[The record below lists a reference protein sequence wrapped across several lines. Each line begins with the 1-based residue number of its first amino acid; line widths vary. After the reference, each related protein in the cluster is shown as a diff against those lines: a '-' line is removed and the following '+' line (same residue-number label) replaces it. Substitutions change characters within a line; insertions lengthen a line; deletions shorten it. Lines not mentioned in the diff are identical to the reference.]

1 MTAKRHAISI
11 PVMLSAAKHPV
22 IFHNQDFTGSF
33 TLKGFRMT
41 VMQTITGSFTSVQ
54 DDGKTSGNL
63 DSRHAEAQPKHPVIF
78 HIQDFTGSF
87 TLKGFRMTVMQTITG
102 SFRFQR
108 QDDGK
113 TSCNLDS
120 RHAERSEASSYIS
133 YTRLYWIL
141 HP

>member
-22 IFHNQDFTGSF
+22 TLHQQQDFTGSF
-33 TLKGFRMT
+33 RFQRQDDK
-41 VMQTITGSFTSVQ
+41 VEDDEHQ

-108 QDDGK
+108 QDDKVEDDEHQDDGQMHIV
-113 TSCNLDS
+113 N
-120 RHAERSEASSYIS
+120 
-133 YTRLYWIL
+133 
-141 HP
+141 